1 MLLTGPLPVAK
12 ARLISTPTNLNSIGL
27 SIRKVRMVM
36 RKLKPDQA
44 GRDVHVSSPAPVSG
58 PSGYHRIAE
67 SAESHS
73 VPRRSWSGLTATQVG
88 PGQESL
94 PGTPTFWPCAPFY
107 LPLLPSKMQLF
118 PRFCPCFSR
127 HYEPPRALGLARP
140 HGDGT
145 KIRRM
150 AMGWFLA
157 DLGLNGSR
165 KSRAN

>member
-94 PGTPTFWPCAPFY
+94 PGAPTFWPCAPFY
-107 LPLLPSKMQLF
+107 LPSFALKNAVIPPILPLF
-118 PRFCPCFSR
+118 FAAL
-127 HYEPPRALGLARP
+127 RATTSTWLGPTPWPMATAQKYVVWRW
-140 HGDGT
+140 DG
-145 KIRRM
+145 
-150 AMGWFLA
+150 FLPIS
-157 DLGLNGSR
+157 D
-165 KSRAN
+165 